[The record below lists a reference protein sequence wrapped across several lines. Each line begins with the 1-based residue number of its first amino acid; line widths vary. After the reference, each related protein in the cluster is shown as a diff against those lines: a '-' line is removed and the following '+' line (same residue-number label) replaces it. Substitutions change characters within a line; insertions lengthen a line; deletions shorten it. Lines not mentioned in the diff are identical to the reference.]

1 MSAIPTPQ
9 KAPLYRIALLNPNT
23 NRQSTTLMM
32 DSALQAMP
40 AGVSIEGRTVSS
52 GQAFI
57 ADPSALEAAAQA
69 VEACGPGLAAEGFD
83 AIIVAG
89 FGDPGVA
96 ALRKRLSIPVTG
108 LGEAGIAQAARGGLR
123 YAIVTVTPDLHDS
136 LLAAAYAAAPAA
148 QLAGIRYTQG
158 ALDRVMHS
166 PDSLAHALLQACQD
180 AVALDG
186 AQSIVIGG
194 GPLAQAARDIA
205 AKLHI
210 RVVDP
215 VSAAVLL
222 ACARGGALLGACENE
237 PFPNRPTHTL

>member
-1 MSAIPTPQ
+1 MSSMPTQPTP
-9 KAPLYRIALLNPNT
+9 PLYRIALLNPNT
-23 NRQSTTLMM
+23 NRLSTKLMM

-40 AGVSIEGRTVSS
+40 AGVCIEGRTVST
-52 GQAFI
+52 GQDFI
-57 ADPSALEAAAQA
+57 ADPSALEVAARA
-69 VEACGPGLAAEGFD
+69 VEACGPGLAGEGFD

-96 ALRKRLSIPVTG
+96 ALRERLSIPVTG

-136 LLAAAYAAAPAA
+136 LLAAAHAAAPAA

-158 ALDRVMHS
+158 PLGRVMHS

-180 AVALDG
+180 AMALDG

-205 AKLHI
+205 AQLHI

-222 ACARGGALLGACENE
+222 ACARGGALPGACENE
-237 PFPNRPTHTL
+237 PLPNRPT